1 MYTNTL
7 VYRILRKLDGTPKHG
22 YDIILSLF
30 NDSNRMSRFIHP
42 FTLYYTIDKML
53 NDGVIEEV
61 SDNANLKNNENH
73 RRYYQITYR
82 GRQIM
87 LEEIRRQQSTNIH

>member
-7 VYRILRKLDGTPKHG
+7 VYRILRKLDGTSKHG

-30 NDSNRMSRFIHP
+30 NDSNGMSRFIHP

-53 NDGVIEEV
+53 NDGIIEEAN
-61 SDNANLKNNENH
+61 DNTDLKHNEIH
-73 RRYYQITYR
+73 RRYYRLTYR
-82 GRQIM
+82 GKQIM